1 MFYEPKGKG
10 SHGLPHDPFRS
21 IVVPR
26 PIGWISTLSGAGVV
40 NLAPYSFFNAVS
52 YAPPMVMFAANGQ
65 HAEGGPKDT
74 LSNIVET
81 GGFVVNLATWELREE
96 MNASSAA
103 VPRAVDE
110 MAMAGLETA
119 PSRLVRPPRVKAS
132 PVHFECVPVKTV
144 ELPADDPE
152 APNNIVFGRV
162 VGIHISDDI
171 LTDGMVDM
179 SKFRP
184 IGRLG
189 YFDYTVVDNVFTM
202 PRPKVEE
209 MMAAPATARAAGSGS

>member
-26 PIGWISTLSGAGVV
+26 PIGWISTVSGDGVV
-40 NLAPYSFFNAVS
+40 NLAPYSFFNGVS
-52 YAPPMVMFAANGQ
+52 YAPPMVMFAPNGQ
-65 HAEGGPKDT
+65 HAEGGHKDT

-81 GGFVVNLATWELREE
+81 GEFVVNVATWELREE

-110 MAMAGLETA
+110 MAMAGLEAA

-132 PVHFECVPVKTV
+132 PVHLECVHVKTV

-152 APNNIVFGRV
+152 SPNNVVFGRV

-171 LTDGMVDM
+171 LTDGLVDM

-202 PRPKVEE
+202 PRPNVEE
-209 MMAAPATARAAGSGS
+209 VMAAPAAARAAGLGS